1 MSALRLLALSYLA
14 SASVF
19 VVTATLVAHPQLA
32 RNAAGNAR
40 ALAQVMD
47 EKVWQPLTGRDY
59 PSAVVRLTLAPP
71 GPNDVQTPAQAPITP
86 PTPRTVEQAEL
97 TNSDASAVI
106 AILPDLP
113 QPPEPAQP
121 RMRNAPDIDIARNDV
136 ARAAPSF
143 RIPDPP
149 SDAPATDRGAAVA
162 RRLRTSLTPEMVQNF
177 DLFLYVST
185 AARGALAQRLYVF
198 EKQPSGEL
206 KLAHYWA
213 ASTGREQNEISPA
226 GRRAFTATPRGYYEL
241 DPARMYRSYH
251 SVSWHQDMPSAMFF
265 NWEREGLQTGLAI
278 HAATGDDIGRL
289 GRRASAGC
297 VHLLPQNAAALYDL
311 IRTHYRGPV
320 PRFAYDTGTQTMSN
334 RGAFMHDRAGNLK
347 MADGYRVLV
356 TIENY
361 AGDADVAELF

>member
-19 VVTATLVAHPQLA
+19 VATATLVAHPQLA

-40 ALAQVMD
+40 VLAREMD
-47 EKVWQPLTGRDY
+47 EKVWQPLMGSDT

-71 GPNDVQTPAQAPITP
+71 APNDVQTPAQAPITP
-86 PTPRTVEQAEL
+86 PTPRIVEQAEL
-97 TNSDASAVI
+97 ADPDASPVI

-121 RMRNAPDIDIARNDV
+121 RIRNAPDIDIARNDV
-136 ARAAPSF
+136 ARTAPSF

-149 SDAPATDRGAAVA
+149 SEAPVTNRGAAVA
-162 RRLRTSLTPEMVQNF
+162 QRLKASLTPEMVQNF

-198 EKQPSGEL
+198 EKQPSGEM
-206 KLAHYWA
+206 KLAYDWA
-213 ASTGREQNEISPA
+213 ASTGRERSEISPA
-226 GRRAFTATPRGYYEL
+226 GRRAVTATPRGYYEL
-241 DPARMYRSYH
+241 DPARMYRRYH
-251 SVSWHQDMPSAMFF
+251 SVSWDQDMPSAMFF

-278 HAATGDDIGRL
+278 HAATGDDIARL

-297 VHLLPQNAAALYDL
+297 VHLSPQNAAMLYDL
-311 IRTHYRGPV
+311 IRSHYRGPV
-320 PRFAYDTGTQTMSN
+320 PRFAYDTETQTMSN

-361 AGDADVAELF
+361 GGDS